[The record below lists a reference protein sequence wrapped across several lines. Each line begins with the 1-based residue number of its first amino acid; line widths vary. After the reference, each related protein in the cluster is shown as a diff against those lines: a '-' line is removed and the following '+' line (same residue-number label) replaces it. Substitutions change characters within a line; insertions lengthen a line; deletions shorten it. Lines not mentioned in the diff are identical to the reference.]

1 MQKHFNTQQFW
12 VAEFL
17 RFILNKIPRVMKL
30 SVFLLLCS
38 IGLAQATDSYAQKAT
53 VILEMRNQTVKE
65 VLDEIEEQSDF
76 SFFFNIK
83 HVDLNRRVSVV
94 AKKSDIFKVLETVFA
109 GTDVHYSVVD
119 KKIILSTEKQESLI
133 VQQKGKTITGVV
145 KDQNGDPVI
154 GANVIEKGTTNGVI
168 TDIDG
173 KFSLTVSNKATI
185 QVSYIGYLGQEVTV
199 GDRTDLTIALK
210 ENSQELDE
218 VVVVGYGVQ
227 KKVNLTGAVASVS
240 SKDLAERPQPNV
252 QNMIQGKVTG
262 LQIVTN
268 TGQPGRDSGSILI
281 RGKGSFGADSA
292 PLILVDG
299 VVGEFSALSPD
310 DIESISVLKDAA
322 SASIYGARAANGV
335 ILVTTKKG
343 KAGKAQISYSFN
355 YGWQQATKLGDQI
368 WDSATYMEM
377 YNQMADR
384 MGGRTKYSQEM
395 IDRYKDPNRNKLL
408 YPDYNWMEETFKTGH
423 TMSHNVGI
431 NGGTEKVTYNV
442 SLGYLDQEGLLPNHD
457 YRRLTGLM
465 NLEAQVHDRIKI
477 GQRLNFIMER

>member
-185 QVSYIGYLGQEVTV
+185 QV
-199 GDRTDLTIALK
+199 
-210 ENSQELDE
+210 
-218 VVVVGYGVQ
+218 
-227 KKVNLTGAVASVS
+227 
-240 SKDLAERPQPNV
+240 
-252 QNMIQGKVTG
+252 
-262 LQIVTN
+262 
-268 TGQPGRDSGSILI
+268 
-281 RGKGSFGADSA
+281 
-292 PLILVDG
+292 
-299 VVGEFSALSPD
+299 
-310 DIESISVLKDAA
+310 
-322 SASIYGARAANGV
+322 
-335 ILVTTKKG
+335 
-343 KAGKAQISYSFN
+343 
-355 YGWQQATKLGDQI
+355 
-368 WDSATYMEM
+368 
-377 YNQMADR
+377 
-384 MGGRTKYSQEM
+384 
-395 IDRYKDPNRNKLL
+395 
-408 YPDYNWMEETFKTGH
+408 
-423 TMSHNVGI
+423 
-431 NGGTEKVTYNV
+431 
-442 SLGYLDQEGLLPNHD
+442 
-457 YRRLTGLM
+457 
-465 NLEAQVHDRIKI
+465 
-477 GQRLNFIMER
+477 